1 MVETFNNESKQIDDA
16 TQFRIN
22 RTDEVK
28 NYFIKLL
35 KNK

>member
-1 MVETFNNESKQIDDA
+1 MVKTFNNESKQIDDA

-28 NYFIKLL
+28 NYFIKFV
-35 KNK
+35 KDK